1 MRDSKRVSL
10 RGGPLRFGAGRRSNL
25 AFFPSFL
32 LLVACGL
39 FSLTIASRAMS
50 SDVVPPSSHDP
61 FYEYIAFAPSDQHGK
76 LREALADAG
85 ENWRELGETFR
96 NAREEEWPDIG
107 YLISEM
113 PHLDRLEMTSTVL
126 LEHVREAQRARK
138 ESFAK
143 ALPESLYRE
152 HLLTYRL
159 DEEPCEAWRK
169 PLRERFA
176 PIVSKARGPLEAA
189 KLVNRWVAKNIERCE
204 SRYFGP
210 EQSPRATLT
219 RKKGTQAEIAVLT
232 TAALRSVGLPCRMA
246 TLGGRDRDDPLYSWL
261 EIYSAGV
268 WAPLYP
274 LDPGRF
280 GKSPAAVFIPLVVT
294 SSGFKPILVTG
305 RYTQTGKVRL
315 VLKEKGG
322 LLPKFKGFS
331 VSVVTDGA
339 FKPLDDLGSLFED
352 GELQTDSTGSFSCEL
367 GKGRYLAVAGK
378 RDPDGN
384 PSFVMKE
391 FVVVPGPTTEVEL
404 DLAEKK

>member
-1 MRDSKRVSL
+1 MT
-10 RGGPLRFGAGRRSNL
+10 RRA
-25 AFFPSFL
+25 AFL
-32 LLVACGL
+32 TLLV
-39 FSLTIASRAMS
+39 
-50 SDVVPPSSHDP
+50 
-61 FYEYIAFAPSDQHGK
+61 FAPFALFAQPSRDATGRNEFLPYLSLISEAQRGK
-76 LREALADAG
+76 LGEALVDAG
-85 ENWRELGETFR
+85 GNWRELAEALKEASEDQR
-96 NAREEEWPDIG
+96 NDVV
-107 YLISEM
+107 YLINEM
-113 PHLDRLEMTSTVL
+113 PHLDRLEMTKATL
-126 LEHVREAQRARK
+126 IEHVREADEARK
-138 ESFAK
+138 GMFAK

-189 KLVNRWVAKNIERCE
+189 KLVNRWVAKNIKRCE
-204 SRYFGP
+204 PRYFGP

-246 TLGGRDRDDPLYSWL
+246 TLDGKDRDDPLYSWL
-261 EIYSAGV
+261 EVYSAGV
-268 WAPLYP
+268 WATLYP

-280 GKSPAAVFIPLVVT
+280 GKSPAAKFIPLVAT

-315 VLKEKGG
+315 VLKEKGE
-322 LLPKFKGFS
+322 LLSKFKGFS

-384 PSFVMKE
+384 PSFIMKG
-391 FVVVPGPTTEVEL
+391 FVVVPGQTTEVEL
-404 DLAEKK
+404 DLAGKQ

>member
-1 MRDSKRVSL
+1 MT
-10 RGGPLRFGAGRRSNL
+10 RRT
-25 AFFPSFL
+25 AFL
-32 LLVACGL
+32 TLLV
-39 FSLTIASRAMS
+39 
-50 SDVVPPSSHDP
+50 
-61 FYEYIAFAPSDQHGK
+61 FAPFALFAQPSRDATGRKEFLPYLSLIPEAQRERLG
-76 LREALADAG
+76 EALVDAG
-85 ENWRELGETFR
+85 GNWRELAEALKEASEAQR
-96 NAREEEWPDIG
+96 SDVV
-107 YLISEM
+107 YLINEM
-113 PHLDRLEMTSTVL
+113 PHLDRLEMTKATL
-126 LEHVREAQRARK
+126 LEHVREADEARK
-138 ESFAK
+138 GMFAK

-189 KLVNRWVAKNIERCE
+189 RLVNRWVAKNIKRCE
-204 SRYFGP
+204 PRYFGP

-274 LDPGRF
+274 LDPGWF
-280 GKSPAAVFIPLVVT
+280 GKSPAAEFIPLVAT

-305 RYTQTGKVRL
+305 RYTQTGRVRL

-322 LLPKFKGFS
+322 LLSKFKGFS

-339 FKPLDDLGSLFED
+339 FKPLDDLASRFED
-352 GELQTDSTGSFSCEL
+352 GELQTDSAGSFSCEL
-367 GKGRYLAVAGK
+367 GQGHYLAVAGK

-384 PSFVMKE
+384 PSLVMKE
-391 FVVVPGPTTEVEL
+391 FVVVPGQTTEVEL